1 MPLEKYSIARGVNT
15 FGNLENQDI
24 PLFNRRMSESISNQ
38 NLGEILKNS
47 SKHRQ
52 SLNSVKLL
60 ECWTQAKNLWIKVQ
74 YTNICLGGKSK
85 NAGKCDLKTFECS
98 RNSEQI
104 PVFGNMSSNITVQRE
119 GTAFLHCPVKNP
131 GDRPVSYPLVSKY
144 KQEYKLYL

>member
-1 MPLEKYSIARGVNT
+1 MFKTFLCLIEECLKAYQIKTWVKYSKLPPNT
-15 FGNLENQDI
+15 DNLCQT
-24 PLFNRRMSESISNQ
+24 FRM
-38 NLGEILKNS
+38 
-47 SKHRQ
+47 
-52 SLNSVKLL
+52 LNTS
-60 ECWTQAKNLWIKVQ
+60 QNLWIKVQ
-74 YTNICLGGKSK
+74 YANICLVGKSK

>member
-1 MPLEKYSIARGVNT
+1 MENHIKNSINV
-15 FGNLENQDI
+15 QDI

-38 NLGEILKNS
+38 NLGEILKTS
-47 SKHRQ
+47 SKHNLCQTFRM
-52 SLNSVKLL
+52 LNTS
-60 ECWTQAKNLWIKVQ
+60 QNLWIKVQ
-74 YTNICLGGKSK
+74 YANICLVGKSK

-144 KQEYKLYL
+144 KQKYKLYL